1 MKTEPL
7 IGVMNAGSSSLKF
20 SIYEGERPI
29 LGGQVDG
36 IGVNPSARATG
47 PSGETIAPPD
57 LGTKPPAVPS

>member
-20 SIYEGERPI
+20 SIYEGERPN
-29 LGGQVDG
+29 LAGQLDG

-47 PSGETIAPPD
+47 PHGETIAPP
-57 LGTKPPAVPS
+57 PM